1 MEVKRVCVLG
11 AGLMGHGI
19 VQVCAQT
26 GKFEVNMLDIEQRFV
41 DNGMKM
47 IKDSLQRFVKKGT
60 INEAESKEILNRIHP
75 ALDMKEAVQGVDLVI
90 EAVTENPP
98 LKKAVLADAD
108 KFAPPHAIIASN
120 TSSISITEIGAA
132 TKRAEKVCGMHFFNP
147 PQLMRLIEIVRGLK
161 TSDETVETIKQVS
174 AKLGK
179 ESVLVKKD
187 TPGFI
192 VNRILI
198 PALNE
203 AVFLVAE
210 GVADPEDIDKAITLG
225 LNWPMGPLKL
235 VDYVGADTHLL
246 ITDVMVNETGDP
258 KFRPSN
264 LLKQMVRANLLGRK
278 TGHGFYDWT
287 EKK

>member
-1 MEVKRVCVLG
+1 VLG

-26 GKFEVNMLDIEQRFV
+26 GKFDVTMRDVEQHFI

-47 IKDSLQRFVKKGT
+47 ISDSLQRFVNKGT
-60 INEAESKEILNRIHP
+60 LKESESKEILGRIHP
-75 ALDMKEAVQGVDLVI
+75 TLDVKEAVQNVDLVI

-98 LKKAVLADAD
+98 LKKAVLAEAD
-108 KFAPPHAIIASN
+108 KFAPQHAIIASN

-132 TKRAEKVCGMHFFNP
+132 TRRPERVCGMHFFNP

-161 TSDETVETIKQVS
+161 TSDETVQAIREVS

-192 VNRILI
+192 VNRVLV

-235 VDYVGADTHLL
+235 VDYVGADTHLF
-246 ITDVMVNETGDP
+246 ITDVMLKETGDQ
-258 KFRPSN
+258 KFRPST
-264 LLKQMVRANLLGRK
+264 LLKQMVRANRLGRK
-278 TGHGFYDWT
+278 TGKGFFDWP